1 MRTLIVS
8 ALAVVA
14 VGAAPIAA
22 EADVVARWQM
32 DEAAGASTMVDS
44 APAGGENDGTI
55 TAVETGDSGLVSGR
69 AYTFNGMSS
78 MVRVPDSL
86 AFDPGSK
93 AMTITATVRASSEP
107 MADDSYDLVRKGV
120 TTTRGGDW
128 KMEIKN
134 IKRLGT
140 VGKLKCTFRG
150 SVEVVK
156 TASPDIMDGANHKLE
171 CIKNATSVTAK
182 VDGRSFTKSV
192 AAGSIANDVNTMLGA
207 KIPGDDVYNG
217 YLDEVSVDIA
227 TTP

>member
-1 MRTLIVS
+1 MVAGFAGLFVLGPITG
-8 ALAVVA
+8 ALAD
-14 VGAAPIAA
+14 IRA
-22 EADVVARWQM
+22 EWHM
-32 DEAAGASTMVDS
+32 DDTGTTMSDAS
-44 APAGGENDGTI
+44 GYGNDGTL
-55 TAVETGDSGLVSGR
+55 TNVVVGQPPVFSGTSFL
-69 AYTFNGMSS
+69 FNGSNS
-78 MVRVPDSL
+78 HVTVPEDDSL
-86 AFDPGSK
+86 DPGS
-93 AMTITATVRASSEP
+93 ADIAVTAYVRLTGP
-107 MADDSYDLVRKGV
+107 ILDDSYDIVRKGLGS
-120 TTTRGGDW
+120 TTGGDW